1 MTNFFPFFLECS
13 KQEVD
18 KGRKKELES
27 LAFGNA
33 VVITKGNKYVLISD
47 TEEFVIPDDFSL
59 ESWNELQNILWGN
72 HDTEYYEMEN
82 TIKDKSNSWTVTKKR
97 DKIRRLDNLIIQAI
111 QNNDNRKY
119 IKIMLMRLIL
129 LKIVT
134 ISDIEL
140 QDFDVKKV

>member
-18 KGRKKELES
+18 KNRKKELENLS
-27 LAFGNA
+27 FGNA
-33 VVITKGNKYVLISD
+33 LVITKDNKSVLITD

-59 ESWNELQNILWGN
+59 TSWNELKNKLWK
-72 HDTEYYEMEN
+72 DQN

-111 QNNDNRKY
+111 QNNDNRKFV
-119 IKIMLMRLIL
+119 KIMLMRLIL
-129 LKIVT
+129 LKLVK

>member
-18 KGRKKELES
+18 KNRKKRTRKFSIWKRFSNYEK
-27 LAFGNA
+27 NR
-33 VVITKGNKYVLISD
+33 NVLITD

-59 ESWNELQNILWGN
+59 TSWNELKNKLWK
-72 HDTEYYEMEN
+72 DQN

-97 DKIRRLDNLIIQAI
+97 DKVRRLDNLIIQAI

-119 IKIMLMRLIL
+119 VKIMLMRLIL
-129 LKIVT
+129 LKLVT
-134 ISDIEL
+134 ISNIEL
-140 QDFDVKKV
+140 EDFNPKKV

>member
-1 MTNFFPFFLECS
+1 MRNFHPFFLECS
-13 KQEVD
+13 KQEAD
-18 KGRKKELES
+18 ENRKKELEK

-33 VVITKGNKYVLISD
+33 LVITKDNKSVLITD
-47 TEEFVIPDDFSL
+47 TKKFVIPDDFSL

-111 QNNDNRKY
+111 QNNDNRKFV
-119 IKIMLMRLIL
+119 KIMLMRLIL
-129 LKIVT
+129 LKLVK

>member
-33 VVITKGNKYVLISD
+33 LVITKGNKNILITD

-59 ESWNELQNILWGN
+59 ESWYELQNVLWN
-72 HDTEYYEMEN
+72 NQN
-82 TIKDKSNSWTVTKKR
+82 TITDIFNSWTVTKKR
-97 DKIRRLDNLIIQAI
+97 DKIRRLDNLIIKDI
-111 QNNDNRKY
+111 ENSDIRKY
-119 IKIMLMRLIL
+119 AKNVLMMLVLFKK
-129 LKIVT
+129 LKIL
-134 ISDIEL
+134 I
-140 QDFDVKKV
+140 

>member
-18 KGRKKELES
+18 KNRKKELEN
-27 LAFGNA
+27 LAFGSA
-33 VVITKGNKYVLISD
+33 LVITKGNRNVLITD
-47 TEEFVIPDDFSL
+47 KEEFVIPDDFSL
-59 ESWNELQNILWGN
+59 ESWNELKNKLWK
-72 HDTEYYEMEN
+72 DQN

-111 QNNDNRKY
+111 QNNDNRKFV
-119 IKIMLMRLIL
+119 KIMLMRLIL
-129 LKIVT
+129 LKLVK

>member
-18 KGRKKELES
+18 KNRKKELEN
-27 LAFGNA
+27 LAFGSA
-33 VVITKGNKYVLISD
+33 LVITKANKNVLLTD
-47 TEEFVIPDDFSL
+47 TDEFIIPDDFSL
-59 ESWNELQNILWGN
+59 ESWNELKNKLWK
-72 HDTEYYEMEN
+72 DQN

-97 DKIRRLDNLIIQAI
+97 DKVRRLDNLIIQAI

-119 IKIMLMRLIL
+119 VKIMLMLLIH
-129 LKIVT
+129 LKLVK

-140 QDFDVKKV
+140 EDFNPKKV

>member
-18 KGRKKELES
+18 KNRKKELEN
-27 LAFGNA
+27 LAFGSA
-33 VVITKGNKYVLISD
+33 LVITKGNRNVLITD

-59 ESWNELQNILWGN
+59 ESWNELRNMLWK
-72 HDTEYYEMEN
+72 DQN
-82 TIKDKSNSWTVTKKR
+82 TIKDTSNSWTVTKNR

-111 QNNDNRKY
+111 QNNDNRKFV
-119 IKIMLMRLIL
+119 KIMLMRLIL
-129 LKIVT
+129 LKLVK

-140 QDFDVKKV
+140 QDFDV

>member
-18 KGRKKELES
+18 KNRKKELEN
-27 LAFGNA
+27 LAFGSA
-33 VVITKGNKYVLISD
+33 LVITKGNRNVLITD
-47 TEEFVIPDDFSL
+47 KEEFVIPDDFSL
-59 ESWNELQNILWGN
+59 EPWNELKNKLWK
-72 HDTEYYEMEN
+72 DQN

-111 QNNDNRKY
+111 QNNDNRKFV
-119 IKIMLMRLIL
+119 KIMLMRLIL

-134 ISDIEL
+134 ISNIEL
-140 QDFDVKKV
+140 EDFNPKKV